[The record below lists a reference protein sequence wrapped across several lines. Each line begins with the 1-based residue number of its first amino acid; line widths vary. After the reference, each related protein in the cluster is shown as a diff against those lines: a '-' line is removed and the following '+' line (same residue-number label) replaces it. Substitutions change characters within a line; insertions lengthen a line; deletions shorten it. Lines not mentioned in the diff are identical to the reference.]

1 MAADEASAP
10 ASAPAAAAAG
20 GGEGARRP
28 LRPTLSL
35 PPRSAVESL
44 FAAGSSSA
52 GAGAGAAETSP
63 GPLTLAA
70 ALFPDAPSPAFH
82 GSFTQLLVGAIGS
95 PAASAAAGAIPAPPS
110 PFSVPPGL
118 SPTAFLGSPGLFSP
132 TGSFEMSHQQAL
144 AQVTAQAVHS
154 QYIMI
159 NNSDYLIPFS
169 PTTRPAGNVKLQHVN
184 PVNVTSAQEIS
195 TLPSHTCNNKTE
207 PSEVSKGLQN
217 SAPAF
222 DKPADDGYNWRKYGQ
237 KAVKGGEYPRSYY
250 KCTHAS
256 CPVKKKVERSGEG
269 HITQIIYRGQHNH
282 QRPPKRRSKDGGGLL
297 NEADDFHD
305 NEYASTRSEPGSQDH
320 SGKHGGSNDGMAGPS
335 VSRRR
340 EEDEQSS
347 GSSDSEE
354 EADDERV
361 GNGDA
366 GRANANRRHV
376 PTPAQR
382 IIVQTTSEVDLLD
395 DGYRWRKYGQKV
407 VKGNPY
413 PRSYYKCTYQGCD
426 VKKHI
431 ERSSQD
437 PKAVITTYEGKHS
450 HDVPAARNSSHI
462 AAANTNA
469 SSSTSLPHKGQKSVS
484 SSRRRADVSSASSML
499 LKEENEIT

>member
-1 MAADEASAP
+1 MAAPAP
-10 ASAPAAAAAG
+10 TAAG
-20 GGEGARRP
+20 DGARRP
-28 LRPTLSL
+28 PRPTLAL
-35 PPRSAVESL
+35 PPRSAVDSL
-44 FAAGSSSA
+44 FAAGA
-52 GAGAGAAETSP
+52 SP
-63 GPLTLAA
+63 GPLTVAA
-70 ALFPDAPSPAFH
+70 AHFPDAPSPAFH

-95 PAASAAAGAIPAPPS
+95 PAAAAPAPPS

-118 SPTAFLGSPGLFSP
+118 SPTALLGSPGLFSP

-144 AQVTAQAVHS
+144 AQVTAQAVQS
-154 QYIMI
+154 QYNMI
-159 NNSDYLIPFS
+159 NHTDYSIPFS
-169 PTTRPAGNVKLQHVN
+169 PTTRPALTSQHVN
-184 PVNVTSAQEIS
+184 SSVNVTSAQEIPAL
-195 TLPSHTCNNKTE
+195 TSHAGNSNIQ
-207 PSEVSKGLQN
+207 PNEVSQGLQT
-217 SAPAF
+217 SAPPPF

-256 CPVKKKVERSGEG
+256 CPVKKKVERSSEG

-297 NEADDFHD
+297 DEADDFHENGD
-305 NEYASTRSEPGSQDH
+305 ASTRSEPGSQDH
-320 SGKHGGSNDGMAGPS
+320 SGKHEGSNDGRAVPSS
-335 VSRRR
+335 VSRRG
-340 EEDEQSS
+340 EGNEQLS

-354 EADDERV
+354 EQDDGQRAD
-361 GNGDA
+361 NGDA
-366 GRANANRRHV
+366 GHANANRRHV

-382 IIVQTTSEVDLLD
+382 IIVQTNSEVDVLD

-407 VKGNPY
+407 VKGNPH

-437 PKAVITTYEGKHS
+437 PKAVITTYEGKHN
-450 HDVPAARNSSHI
+450 HDVPEARNSSH
-462 AAANTNA
+462 AAANAHA
-469 SSSTSLPHKGQKSVS
+469 SSSTSLPHRGQNSAS
-484 SSRRRADVSSASSML
+484 SSRRGADLQNTSSASSML

>member
-1 MAADEASAP
+1 MAAHEASAP
-10 ASAPAAAAAG
+10 ASTAAAG

-28 LRPTLSL
+28 PRPMLSL

-44 FAAGSSSA
+44 FAAAAGGGSSS
-52 GAGAGAAETSP
+52 AGAGAAETSP
-63 GPLTLAA
+63 GPVTLAA
-70 ALFPDAPSPAFH
+70 TLFHDAPSPAFH

-95 PAASAAAGAIPAPPS
+95 PAASAAAAAVPAPPS
-110 PFSVPPGL
+110 PFSMPPGL

-154 QYIMI
+154 QYNMI

-169 PTTRPAGNVKLQHVN
+169 STTRPAGNVKLQHVN
-184 PVNVTSAQEIS
+184 PASVTSTQEIS

-207 PSEVSKGLQN
+207 PNEVSKGLQN
-217 SAPAF
+217 SAPTF

-237 KAVKGGEYPRSYY
+237 KAVKGAEYPRSYY

-297 NEADDFHD
+297 NEEDDFHD
-305 NEYASTRSEPGSQDH
+305 NEDASTRSEPGSQDH
-320 SGKHGGSNDGMAGPS
+320 SGKHGGSNDGMAWPS

-340 EEDEQSS
+340 EEDEQSP

-450 HDVPAARNSSHI
+450 HDVPAARNSSHA
-462 AAANTNA
+462 AAANANA
-469 SSSTSLPHKGQKSVS
+469 SSSNSLPHRGQKSVS
-484 SSRRRADVSSASSML
+484 SSRRGADVSSASSML

>member
-1 MAADEASAP
+1 
-10 ASAPAAAAAG
+10 
-20 GGEGARRP
+20 
-28 LRPTLSL
+28 
-35 PPRSAVESL
+35 
-44 FAAGSSSA
+44 
-52 GAGAGAAETSP
+52 
-63 GPLTLAA
+63 
-70 ALFPDAPSPAFH
+70 
-82 GSFTQLLVGAIGS
+82 
-95 PAASAAAGAIPAPPS
+95 
-110 PFSVPPGL
+110 
-118 SPTAFLGSPGLFSP
+118 
-132 TGSFEMSHQQAL
+132 MSHQQAL

-154 QYIMI
+154 QFNMV
-159 NNSDYLIPFS
+159 NHSDFSIPFS
-169 PTTRPAGNVKLQHVN
+169 STTRPALTSQHQHVN
-184 PVNVTSAQEIS
+184 PTNVTSTQEIS
-195 TLPSHTCNNKTE
+195 TLPSHTGKNNIE
-207 PSEVSKGLQN
+207 SNEVSQGLQN
-217 SAPAF
+217 SAPTF

-297 NEADDFHD
+297 NEIDDFHE
-305 NEYASTRSEPGSQDH
+305 NEDASTRSEPGSQDY
-320 SGKHGGSNDGMAGPS
+320 SGKHGGSNDGIAGPP

-340 EEDEQSS
+340 EGDEQLS

-354 EADDERV
+354 EEDAEQRV

-376 PTPAQR
+376 PTPVQR

-407 VKGNPY
+407 VKGNPH

-450 HDVPAARNSSHI
+450 HDVPAARNSSHAA
-462 AAANTNA
+462 AAANANA
-469 SSSTSLPHKGQKSVS
+469 SSSTSLPHRGQNSAS
-484 SSRRRADVSSASSML
+484 SSRRGADVSSASSML

>member
-1 MAADEASAP
+1 MAAREVS
-10 ASAPAAAAAG
+10 AAG
-20 GGEGARRP
+20 EGPRRP
-28 LRPTLSL
+28 PPPPPPRPTLSL
-35 PPRSAVESL
+35 PPRSAAESL
-44 FAAGSSSA
+44 FAAASA
-52 GAGAGAAETSP
+52 SAAAGEASP

-95 PAASAAAGAIPAPPS
+95 PAAGGPSPPS
-110 PFSVPPGL
+110 PFAVPPGL
-118 SPTAFLGSPGLFSP
+118 SPTALLASPGLFSP

-154 QYIMI
+154 QYNMI
-159 NNSDYLIPFS
+159 NNADYSIPFS
-169 PTTRPAGNVKLQHVN
+169 STTTPAVTSQHVN
-184 PVNVTSAQEIS
+184 SSANLTSTQDIPA
-195 TLPSHTCNNKTE
+195 LPSHAGNRNIQ
-207 PSEVSKGLQN
+207 SNEVSQGLQT
-217 SAPAF
+217 SAPTV
-222 DKPADDGYNWRKYGQ
+222 DKPSDDGYNWRKYGQ

-250 KCTHAS
+250 KCTHVS
-256 CPVKKKVERSGEG
+256 CPVKKKVERSADGQ
-269 HITQIIYRGQHNH
+269 ITQIIYRGQHNH
-282 QRPPKRRSKDGGGLL
+282 ERPPKRRSKDGGGLL
-297 NEADDFHD
+297 NEADDSHE
-305 NEYASTRSEPGSQDH
+305 NEDASTRSEQGSQDH
-320 SGKHGGSNDGMAGPS
+320 SGKFEASNDGIGGPS
-335 VSRRR
+335 MPRRG
-340 EEDEQSS
+340 DGDGQLS

-354 EADDERV
+354 EGDDESRA
-361 GNGDA
+361 GNGND
-366 GRANANRRHV
+366 GHANANRRHV

-450 HDVPAARNSSHI
+450 HDVPAARNSSHATSNI
-462 AAANTNA
+462 NV
-469 SSSTSLPHKGQKSVS
+469 SSSNSLLHGGQSSAS
-484 SSRRRADVSSASSML
+484 SSRRANLRNASSASSMN

>member
-1 MAADEASAP
+1 MAAHETSAP
-10 ASAPAAAAAG
+10 ATAAG
-20 GGEGARRP
+20 DGARRP
-28 LRPTLSL
+28 PRPTLAL

-44 FAAGSSSA
+44 FAAGGSSSS
-52 GAGAGAAETSP
+52 AGAAETSP

-95 PAASAAAGAIPAPPS
+95 PAAAASSAVPPPPS

-118 SPTAFLGSPGLFSP
+118 SPTALLGSPGLFSP
-132 TGSFEMSHQQAL
+132 TGNFEMSHQQAL
-144 AQVTAQAVHS
+144 AQVTAQAVNS
-154 QYIMI
+154 QYNMI
-159 NNSDYLIPFS
+159 NHADYSIPFPS
-169 PTTRPAGNVKLQHVN
+169 TSRPALTSQHVD
-184 PVNVTSAQEIS
+184 PSANVTSKQEIPA
-195 TLPSHTCNNKTE
+195 LPSHTGNSNIE
-207 PSEVSKGLQN
+207 SNEVSRGQQI
-217 SAPAF
+217 SAPTF

-256 CPVKKKVERSGEG
+256 CPVKKKVERSAEG

-297 NEADDFHD
+297 HEADDFHE
-305 NEYASTRSEPGSQDH
+305 NEDASTRSEPGSQDH
-320 SGKHGGSNDGMAGPS
+320 SGKHEGSNGGIAGPS
-335 VSRRR
+335 VSRRG
-340 EEDEQSS
+340 EVDEQLSS
-347 GSSDSEE
+347 SSDSEE
-354 EADDERV
+354 EQGDEQTAND
-361 GNGDA
+361 GGA
-366 GRANANRRHV
+366 GHANANRRHV

-382 IIVQTTSEVDLLD
+382 IIVQTNSEVDLLD

-407 VKGNPY
+407 VKGNPH

-437 PKAVITTYEGKHS
+437 PKAVITTYEGKHN
-450 HDVPAARNSSHI
+450 HDVPAARNSSH
-462 AAANTNA
+462 AAANINA
-469 SSSTSLPHKGQKSVS
+469 SSSTSLPHKGQNSTS
-484 SSRRRADVSSASSML
+484 SSRRRAELQNASSASSTL

>member
-1 MAADEASAP
+1 ME
-10 ASAPAAAAAG
+10 ASAPAAASAG
-20 GGEGARRP
+20 GDGARRP
-28 LRPTLSL
+28 PRPTLAL

-44 FAAGSSSA
+44 FAAGSSS
-52 GAGAGAAETSP
+52 AGAGAAETSP

-95 PAASAAAGAIPAPPS
+95 PAAAAVPSPPS

-118 SPTAFLGSPGLFSP
+118 SPTALLGSPGLFSP

-154 QYIMI
+154 QYNMI
-159 NNSDYLIPFS
+159 NNSDYSIPFS
-169 PTTRPAGNVKLQHVN
+169 SITRPAGNVKLQHVN
-184 PVNVTSAQEIS
+184 PANVKLQHVNPANVTSTQDIS
-195 TLPSHTCNNKTE
+195 TLPSHTGNNNTE
-207 PSEVSKGLQN
+207 PNEVSEGLQN
-217 SAPAF
+217 SAPTF

-297 NEADDFHD
+297 NEGDDFHD
-305 NEYASTRSEPGSQDH
+305 NGDSSTRSEPGSQDH
-320 SGKHGGSNDGMAGPS
+320 SGKHGGSNDGIAGPS

-340 EEDEQSS
+340 EGDEQSS

-407 VKGNPY
+407 VKGNPH

-450 HDVPAARNSSHI
+450 HDVPAARNSSHV
-462 AAANTNA
+462 AAANANA
-469 SSSTSLPHKGQKSVS
+469 SSSTSLPHRGQKSVS
-484 SSRRRADVSSASSML
+484 SNRRGADMSSASSML

>member
-1 MAADEASAP
+1 MAAHEASAP
-10 ASAPAAAAAG
+10 ASAPAP
-20 GGEGARRP
+20 GGEGVRRP
-28 LRPTLSL
+28 PRPTLSL

-44 FAAGSSSA
+44 FAGAGRSSSST
-52 GAGAGAAETSP
+52 AAETSSP

-95 PAASAAAGAIPAPPS
+95 PAASAAAAVPAPPS
-110 PFSVPPGL
+110 PFSMPPGL
-118 SPTAFLGSPGLFSP
+118 SPTALLASPGLFSP

-144 AQVTAQAVHS
+144 AQVTAQAVHL
-154 QYIMI
+154 QYNMM
-159 NNSDYLIPFS
+159 NNSDYSIPFS
-169 PTTRPAGNVKLQHVN
+169 STTRPASNVKLQHVN
-184 PVNVTSAQEIS
+184 PANVTSTQEIS
-195 TLPSHTCNNKTE
+195 TLPSHTGNNNTE
-207 PSEVSKGLQN
+207 PNEVSQRLQN
-217 SAPAF
+217 SAPTF

-256 CPVKKKVERSGEG
+256 CPVKKKVERSGG

-282 QRPPKRRSKDGGGLL
+282 PRPPKRRSKDGGGLL

-305 NEYASTRSEPGSQDH
+305 NEDASTRSEPGSQDH
-320 SGKHGGSNDGMAGPS
+320 SGKHGGSNDGMTGPP

-340 EEDEQSS
+340 EGDEQSS
-347 GSSDSEE
+347 DSSDSEE
-354 EADDERV
+354 KADDERV
-361 GNGDA
+361 GNGNS
-366 GRANANRRHV
+366 GRANTNRRHV

-407 VKGNPY
+407 VKGNPH

-450 HDVPAARNSSHI
+450 HDVPAARNSSHA
-462 AAANTNA
+462 AAANANA
-469 SSSTSLPHKGQKSVS
+469 SSSTSLPQRGQKSIS
-484 SSRRRADVSSASSML
+484 SSRRGADVSSASSML

>member
-1 MAADEASAP
+1 
-10 ASAPAAAAAG
+10 
-20 GGEGARRP
+20 
-28 LRPTLSL
+28 
-35 PPRSAVESL
+35 
-44 FAAGSSSA
+44 
-52 GAGAGAAETSP
+52 
-63 GPLTLAA
+63 
-70 ALFPDAPSPAFH
+70 
-82 GSFTQLLVGAIGS
+82 
-95 PAASAAAGAIPAPPS
+95 
-110 PFSVPPGL
+110 
-118 SPTAFLGSPGLFSP
+118 
-132 TGSFEMSHQQAL
+132 MSHQQAL

-154 QYIMI
+154 QFNMI
-159 NNSDYLIPFS
+159 NHSDFSIPFS
-169 PTTRPAGNVKLQHVN
+169 STARPASTSQHQHAN
-184 PVNVTSAQEIS
+184 PANVTSTQEIS
-195 TLPSHTCNNKTE
+195 TLPSHTAKKSIESN
-207 PSEVSKGLQN
+207 EVSQGLQS

-297 NEADDFHD
+297 IEADDFHE
-305 NEYASTRSEPGSQDH
+305 NEDASTRSEPGSQDH
-320 SGKHGGSNDGMAGPS
+320 SGKHGGSNDGIAGPR
-335 VSRRR
+335 VSRKR
-340 EEDEQSS
+340 EGDEQLS

-354 EADDERV
+354 EEDAEQRV

-407 VKGNPY
+407 VKGNPH

-450 HDVPAARNSSHI
+450 HDVPAARNSSHA
-462 AAANTNA
+462 AAANANA
-469 SSSTSLPHKGQKSVS
+469 ASSTSLPHRGQNSAS
-484 SSRRRADVSSASSML
+484 SSGRGADVSSASSML
-499 LKEENEIT
+499 LKEETEIT